1 MIQVSPAKLALRRHL
16 SQERL
21 AAPGARTIGDLVNG
35 EIERTL
41 EISNQSIINA
51 TVNMSARYHEPVT
64 AAPAAPSQ
72 QPLEGTDKF
81 QNTIIILMR
90 MSWNDYTSIILMFP
104 LWYLKRCVEFPV
116 STKHVSK
123 L

>member
-1 MIQVSPAKLALRRHL
+1 MPQVSPAKLALRRHL

-51 TVNMSARYHEPVT
+51 AVNMSARYHEP
-64 AAPAAPSQ
+64 AAAN
-72 QPLEGTDKF
+72 QPLEGNSLYPK
-81 QNTIIILMR
+81 
-90 MSWNDYTSIILMFP
+90 Y
-104 LWYLKRCVEFPV
+104 YL
-116 STKHVSK
+116 T